1 MPLRQVRLDDDV
13 ADLVAAFQDAEGL
26 KSLSSSANRML
37 RLAAAET
44 QQEPTTHLGD
54 ISDGVVAFS
63 LRPRRLGG
71 RPASAQV
78 ATPPPAS
85 GPCSHPALARR
96 GNLCGRCGATL

>member
-37 RLAAAET
+37 RLAAAEEP
-44 QQEPTTHLGD
+44 QEPAVPERE
-54 ISDGVVAFS
+54 VVSFGR
-63 LRPRRLGG
+63 RPGRSTRG
-71 RPASAQV
+71 RPVIARVA
-78 ATPPPAS
+78 ATPPTAAS
-85 GPCSHPALARR
+85 GICPPHPALARR